1 MPSPTTAYDLIVDA
15 MKGVGILSAG
25 SGETPT
31 AEEANDGLK
40 TLNDLL
46 ERMSLDGLFL
56 YGEVN
61 QTFTLVPGQA
71 TRTIGPTGQ
80 FVSARPV
87 RVVSAYCT
95 VNGVDF
101 PIDII
106 GQEEYNCRN
115 LKTQTQDIVE
125 ELLYVNTFPDGTLTF
140 WPVPQSAVPL
150 VLTLETP
157 LTQIANLATAINYP
171 PGYVGFMK
179 STLGVMLA
187 PEYGVVPSQVVADMA
202 RTTGAA
208 LKRANKPKRVAQFDI
223 AYGSPSVPIWQ
234 TGE

>member
-1 MPSPTTAYDLIVDA
+1 MPSPVTAYDLIVSA
-15 MKGVGILSAG
+15 MKTVGILSAG

-31 AEEANDGLK
+31 AEEANDGLND
-40 TLNDLL
+40 LNDLL
-46 ERMSLDGLFL
+46 ERKSLDGLFL
-56 YGEVN
+56 LGEVN
-61 QTFTLVPGQA
+61 QTFTTAPGQA
-71 TRTIGPTGQ
+71 VRTIGPTGQ
-80 FVSARPV
+80 FVTVRPV

-106 GQEEYNCRN
+106 GQDEYNSRN
-115 LKTQTQDIVE
+115 LKTQTQDIIE

-157 LTQIANLATAINYP
+157 LTQVANLATVINYP
-171 PGYVGFMK
+171 PGYAMYFQAK
-179 STLGVMLA
+179 LGELMA
-187 PEYGVVPSQVVADMA
+187 PDYGVIPSPILMKTITD
-202 RTTGAA
+202 TEAA
-208 LKRANKPKRVAQFDI
+208 LKRANKQKRVAGFDC
-223 AYGSPSVPIWQ
+223 ALGSPSVAIWQ